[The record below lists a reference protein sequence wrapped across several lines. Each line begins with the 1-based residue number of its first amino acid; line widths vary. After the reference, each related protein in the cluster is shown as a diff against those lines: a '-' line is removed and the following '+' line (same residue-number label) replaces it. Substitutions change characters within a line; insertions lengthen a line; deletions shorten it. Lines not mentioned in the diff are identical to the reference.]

1 MKAVVLAGGPSKQIR
16 YVLGRDGSRSLLR
29 FLGRS
34 LLDLILDS
42 VLTVYE
48 SVYVVSDD
56 PLVSQACRR
65 RGGCEFVEQR
75 GSGIESAVC
84 SGLAAASRGDDPLI
98 TIIYGDVYSSKG
110 FIESHGQRVVSTYE
124 PLLSVTRPLV
134 LRGTYLR
141 VDVDT
146 VEGRVTRVG
155 EGPFIYAGVATLP
168 VRMLRE
174 QVCSGGKPLVSV
186 IGDLASRGRL
196 YAVTWLGEWIDM
208 DTPWDYLVATRL
220 ALSRLKGINIDASA
234 SIGRGVVLEGDIYI
248 DSGVRIDHYA
258 VVKGPAYIGRG
269 VLIGAHSFIRGG
281 SAVYDGAVVGAY
293 TEVKRSLIYLN
304 AFVGSHSYIADSVVG
319 KAAKVKP
326 YTLTLNVPYRSVSGE
341 ILIMSTQPLESL
353 KIGSVIAAGVETKPR
368 ETIPAA
374 SLYLGEQAS
383 P

>member
-1 MKAVVLAGGPSKQIR
+1 MKALVLAGGPPKQIR

-42 VLTVYE
+42 ALAVYE
-48 SVYVVSDD
+48 AVYVVSDD
-56 PLVSQACRR
+56 PAVSQFCRR

-75 GSGIESAVC
+75 GTGVEAAVC
-84 SGLAAASRGDDPLI
+84 SGLAAASRGDEPLI
-98 TIIYGDVYSSKG
+98 TIIYGDIYSSKG
-110 FIESHGQRVVSTYE
+110 FIESHGQRVLSTYE

-168 VRMLRE
+168 VKVLQE
-174 QVCSGGKPLVSV
+174 QVCNGGRPLVSV
-186 IGDLASRGRL
+186 IGELAARGRL

-220 ALSRLKGINIDASA
+220 ALSGLKGVHVDASA
-234 SIGRGVVLEGDIYI
+234 EIGRGVVLEGNVYV
-248 DSGVRIDHYA
+248 DSDARVDHYA

-269 VLIGAHSFIRGG
+269 VLIGAHSFVRGG
-281 SAVYDGAVVGAY
+281 SAIYDGAVVGAY
-293 TEVKRSLIYLN
+293 AEVKRSLIYLD
-304 AFVGSHSYIADSVVG
+304 AFIGSHSYIADSVVG
-319 KAAKVKP
+319 RAAKVQP

-341 ILIMSTQPLESL
+341 IVIMSTQPLEAL
-353 KIGSVIAAGVETKPR
+353 KIGSVIAAGAETRPK
-368 ETIPAA
+368 EVIQAA
-374 SLYLGEQAS
+374 SLYLGGQAS
-383 P
+383 A